1 MSSTMRKILLLLIC
15 FVCLASPINHRAQTL
30 DWNQSIA
37 KARQLHDEGKFSAG
51 IIEAKKALGLAEK
64 SFGKNDVRVA
74 ETLELL
80 ALLSRLA
87 EKNNLAIP
95 YYIRAVE
102 IRKNLNGNRKDLAE
116 TLFQLADTYNVL
128 GKSNLALSSY
138 QEGLALSEPLEKSE
152 SSYLIAR
159 LRDLARSYRD
169 LKRYSEAERLYLRY
183 LEIER
188 SKETRSLYLSY
199 EDVAQFYRERQNYP
213 KAEEY
218 YSLALSAMK
227 ARFPE
232 NDPNIALMMRRAAE
246 VYTEEKKYDQAEKIL
261 DNALAILEK
270 ESPLSPVAFANIY
283 ADKARIYKRM
293 NNREKAMEYLDKANS
308 MLLKEKT
315 VYIEPYRY
323 ETLKE

>member
-1 MSSTMRKILLLLIC
+1 MRKAKFILIF
-15 FVCLASPINHRAQTL
+15 FVCLSSSPTRQWAQTH
-30 DWNQSIA
+30 DWNQSIS
-37 KARQLHDEGKFSAG
+37 KAQQLHDEGRFSDG
-51 IIEAKKALGLAEK
+51 VLEAKRALSLAEK
-64 SFGKNDVRVA
+64 SFGKNDDRVA

-80 ALLSRLA
+80 ALLYRLA
-87 EKNNLAIP
+87 EKDNLAIP
-95 YYIRAVE
+95 YYVRAVK
-102 IRKNLNGNRKDLAE
+102 IRKELNGDKKELAE

-128 GKSNLALSSY
+128 GKSSLALSSY

-152 SSYLIAR
+152 SSYLIDR
-159 LRDLARSYRD
+159 LRDLARVYRD

-183 LEIER
+183 LELEKG
-188 SKETRSLYLSY
+188 KEIRSLYLSY

-227 ARFPE
+227 ARFSE

-246 VYTEEKKYDQAEKIL
+246 IYAEEKKYTQAEKIL
-261 DNALAILEK
+261 DDALAILEK
-270 ESPLSPVAFANIY
+270 ESPISPVSFANIY
-283 ADKARIYKRM
+283 ADKARIYKRL
-293 NNREKAMEYLDKANS
+293 NNREKAMEYLNKANA

-323 ETLKE
+323 ETLKQ

>member
-1 MSSTMRKILLLLIC
+1 MKSTVKKVLLLLIC
-15 FVCLASPINHRAQTL
+15 LVCLASSINHRAQTL

-37 KARQLHDEGKFSAG
+37 KARQLHDEGRFSDG
-51 IIEAKKALGLAEK
+51 VLEAQRALILAEK
-64 SFGKNDVRVA
+64 EFGESDARVA

-80 ALLSRLA
+80 ALLYRLT
-87 EKNNLAIP
+87 EKDNSAIP
-95 YYIRAVE
+95 SYVRAIA
-102 IRKNLNGNRKDLAE
+102 IRKKLNGERKDLAE
-116 TLFQLADTYNVL
+116 TLFQLADTYNIL
-128 GKSNLALSSY
+128 GKSKRALTSY
-138 QEGLALSEPLEKSE
+138 QEGLALREPLEKFESE
-152 SSYLIAR
+152 YLINR
-159 LRDLARSYRD
+159 LLDLARIYRK
-169 LKRYSEAERLYLRY
+169 LKRYSEAERLYLRH

-188 SKETRSLYLSY
+188 SKGIRSLYLSY
-199 EDVAQFYRERQNYP
+199 EDVAQFYRERRNYP

-246 VYTEEKKYDQAEKIL
+246 VYTEERKYQQAEKIL
-261 DNALAILEK
+261 DDALAILEQ
-270 ESPLSPVAFANIY
+270 EPSSSPASFANIY

-323 ETLKE
+323 KTLKE